1 VAISRKRYA
10 DTDTD
15 QCQSDTDAKDSR
27 CVVARACN
35 SRSDRLR
42 SFALFRHA
50 GHVTVG
56 FKCDVMSALFEGS
69 HAVLVE
75 YHLLADV
82 VIALLVFFELVSC
95 RLYWRC
101 WARRVIVA
109 LFWVLS
115 LHRRHDRQREYR
127 G

>member
-1 VAISRKRYA
+1 MPTPIPINVSPTLTPKTAAVSSAEPATLVLIG
-10 DTDTD
+10 
-15 QCQSDTDAKDSR
+15 
-27 CVVARACN
+27 
-35 SRSDRLR
+35 LR

-75 YHLLADV
+75 YHLVADV

-109 LFWVLS
+109 LLWVLS
-115 LHRRHDRQREYR
+115 LHRRRDRQREY
-127 G
+127 